1 MSWIIAGIA
10 AWLLPAVLVLCVVL
24 VIGVRQLCSDVVN
37 ALRPSQAGSNVGDE
51 RGPLPQ

>member
-1 MSWIIAGIA
+1 MGRVIAGIA

-24 VIGVRQLCSDVVN
+24 VVGVRQLCSDVVN
-37 ALRPSQAGSNVGDE
+37 AVRRSRAGSNVGDE